1 MIPWIRIHSSDN
13 VAVALT
19 HLPAGEAV
27 RVAGQSFV
35 LPGPVPAGHKF
46 ALLTLSAGDDIIK
59 YGAPIGHATQRIAPG
74 EWVHTHNVRT
84 NLSGLLEYQYRPQTP
99 RPCAPLSGSFEGY
112 ARADTGTQPAVRP
125 GQRRLRRNR
134 PDGRRRADHSLHHG
148 AGNAVGRSGAHAQ
161 DRHEQRSGRAQAA
174 LDGF

>member
-46 ALLTLSAGDDIIK
+46 ALLTLNAGDDIIK

-84 NLSGLLEYQYRPQTP
+84 NLSGLAPIQDLLQILTNA
-99 RPCAPLSGSFEGY
+99 APL
-112 ARADTGTQPAVRP
+112 RAAI
-125 GQRRLRRNR
+125 GQL
-134 PDGRRRADHSLHHG
+134 
-148 AGNAVGRSGAHAQ
+148 
-161 DRHEQRSGRAQAA
+161 
-174 LDGF
+174 

>member
-46 ALLTLSAGDDIIK
+46 ALLTLNAGDDIIK

-99 RPCAPLSGSFEGY
+99 R
-112 ARADTGTQPAVRP
+112 RM
-125 GQRRLRRNR
+125 
-134 PDGRRRADHSLHHG
+134 SLFY
-148 AGNAVGRSGAHAQ
+148 
-161 DRHEQRSGRAQAA
+161 
-174 LDGF
+174 L

>member
-19 HLPAGEAV
+19 NLPAGEAV

-99 RPCAPLSGSFEGY
+99 PPCPGVGSKPVRVHKATPASGPIPPPGAAPGRF
-112 ARADTGTQPAVRP
+112 P
-125 GQRRLRRNR
+125 RRLR
-134 PDGRRRADHSLHHG
+134 
-148 AGNAVGRSGAHAQ
+148 
-161 DRHEQRSGRAQAA
+161 QR
-174 LDGF
+174 